1 MCLTKIVT
9 SEKEEILGIVLLAG
23 TFFFFPFLSGKNVV
37 GG

>member
-23 TFFFFPFLSGKNVV
+23 TFFFPFLSGKNVV